1 MMKKSLPSCW
11 KKLLNSELEND
22 NFKDLCSFVED
33 ERNKN
38 TVFPPK
44 DLCFAAFESTPLD
57 KVKVIILGQ
66 DPYHNHGQ
74 ANGLSFS
81 VANGVKV
88 PPSLRNIY
96 KELQSDLGY
105 EIPITGNLQSWAFQ
119 GVLLLNATLSVK
131 AHSPGSH
138 QKKGWEQFTDYVI
151 NQLSNNKENL
161 VFILWGNYAQK
172 KIHLIDETKHCIIK
186 SVHPSPFS
194 ARNGFYGSKP
204 FTKTNE
210 YLASVDKE
218 AINWKIEDDCQQL
231 SLLE

>member
-11 KKLLNSELEND
+11 KQLLNTELEND

-38 TVFPPK
+38 RVFPPK
-44 DLCFAAFESTPLD
+44 NMCFEAFKSTPLD

-88 PPSLRNIY
+88 PPSLKNIY
-96 KELQSDLGY
+96 KELQSDFGHK
-105 EIPITGNLQSWAFQ
+105 IPSTGDLKSWASQ

-138 QKKGWEQFTDYVI
+138 QKKGWEQFTDNVI
-151 NQLSNNKENL
+151 NHLSNSKENL
-161 VFILWGNYAQK
+161 VFILWGNFAQK
-172 KIHLIDETKHCIIK
+172 KFI
-186 SVHPSPFS
+186 
-194 ARNGFYGSKP
+194 
-204 FTKTNE
+204 
-210 YLASVDKE
+210 
-218 AINWKIEDDCQQL
+218 
-231 SLLE
+231 